1 MIYRNLTL
9 LILIAAVVLS
19 AACEQGMVNNTTSNT
34 NTVNMNSD
42 NMNVPNAN
50 VNSSEAN
57 SLNDM
62 SSEIQANEP
71 EKYQANITLKLETA
85 GANILK
91 FPPIQAKVARN
102 GADRRMEFAL
112 PNGQKLVYLDI
123 GGKQLVI
130 SPARKEYAEL
140 NRESTGF
147 DVRSLM
153 LPEQIVK
160 NVKNVQGVEK
170 VGEEKVNGR
179 DVIKYRYGASAQT
192 NTKAGEVDTESYI
205 LVDKK
210 TNLPLRSET
219 NAMAQ
224 GQNVQGVKG
233 AKIVTEMSDIK
244 TDIDSSLFAAPTDY
258 KKVAPEQIK
267 SQIDMMFNI
276 ASGVIQQVMK
286 GVQTSNAPANNN

>member
-1 MIYRNLTL
+1 MIYKNLTL
-9 LILIAAVVLS
+9 LILIAAVALS
-19 AACEQGMVNNTTSNT
+19 AACEQGTVNNTTSNST
-34 NTVNMNSD
+34 SANMNSD

-50 VNSSEAN
+50 INSSETN

-85 GANILK
+85 GANTLK
-91 FPPIQAKVARN
+91 FPPIQAQVARN
-102 GADRRMEFAL
+102 GADRRMEFSL
-112 PNGQKLVYLDI
+112 PNGQKLIYLDI

-179 DVIKYRYGASAQT
+179 DVIKYRYGASTQT
-192 NTKAGEVDTESYI
+192 NTKAGEVNTESYI
-205 LVDKK
+205 LVDKE

-276 ASGVIQQVMK
+276 ASGVIQQIMK
-286 GVQTSNAPANNN
+286 GAQTSNAPTNNN